1 MKRAIEITFMASVML
16 GIIGFIVYL
25 ISSLIGWKFAVAWV
39 VLLGVLSI
47 WIAKDI
53 HNCATMDEQGN
64 IIVPTK
70 EDKCKSEMQQDNFDN
85 V

>member
-1 MKRAIEITFMASVML
+1 MASVML

-25 ISSLIGWKFAVAWV
+25 ISSMVGWKFAVAWV
-39 VLLGVLSI
+39 ALLGVLSI

-64 IIVPTK
+64 IIEPTK
-70 EDKCKSEMQQDNFDN
+70 EDKRKSETHTENFDN
-85 V
+85 I

>member
-1 MKRAIEITFMASVML
+1 MKRVIEIIFMASVML

-25 ISSLIGWKFAVAWV
+25 ISSMVGWKFAVAWV

-53 HNCATMDEQGN
+53 RNCATMDEQGN

-70 EDKCKSEMQQDNFDN
+70 EDKRKSETQNREL
-85 V
+85 